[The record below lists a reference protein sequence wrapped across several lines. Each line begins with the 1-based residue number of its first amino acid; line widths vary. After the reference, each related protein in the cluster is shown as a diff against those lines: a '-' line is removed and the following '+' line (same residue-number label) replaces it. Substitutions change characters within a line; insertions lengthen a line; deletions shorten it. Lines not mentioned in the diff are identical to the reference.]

1 MSATTSSSNLTSGF
15 IDLATYDEL
24 EKYMY
29 GGEQAVSYFVRKV
42 RKATWFTVVPVVLS
56 KSAGVPNFNQQWS
69 ANISRAGDYL
79 LRSFLR
85 ITFPSVQLSPNNRN
99 GNAGAIRYTRNLMHA
114 LIREASIS
122 FNDLVEMRFDNYY
135 LDFWAQ
141 FAIPAGK
148 RNGYNNMVGNIAEL
162 TDPVAVGGGQAS
174 SVPSLPQV
182 TLNLPLPL
190 CHSRDSGVALPTAAL
205 PYNEMRLNFN
215 FRDYTDL
222 IILDNMDTQT
232 SVPVV
237 ASDLTS
243 VPTLSQVDVWA
254 EYAIVSNNERKQ
266 MGQAPRDIL
275 IEQVQTVPTTTFNPS
290 TNALL
295 STDIRLSH
303 AVKCLFFAVRN
314 TTNSAEWSNYTCAS
328 PVPSHNGLNTSPN
341 FAVDPVNT
349 ASLLYENTQRLSN
362 MGADYFSLVN
372 PYYNAVSI
380 PTETGYHM
388 YSYSLDLMSV
398 NPMGSTNFGKLTNVS
413 LQITPSTTASNVAS
427 IASGDTQYT
436 VDGANTAQ
444 QFAFVMVAV
453 NHNIVRCAGGALGSK
468 CFNLVCALYILYFLQ
483 CIYITKLVEM
493 MGKPRIGGCN
503 QSYGNT
509 LVDKQYNFRS
519 TNLPLFVDI

>member
-56 KSAGVPNFNQQWS
+56 KSSGVPNFNQQWS

-85 ITFPSVQLSPNNRN
+85 ITFPAVQLSPNNRF
-99 GNAGAIRYTRNLMHA
+99 GSVGAVRYTRNLMHA

-122 FNDLVEMRFDNYY
+122 FNDLTEMRFDNYY
-135 LDFWAQ
+135 LDFWSQ
-141 FAIPAGK
+141 FSIPAGK
-148 RNGYNNMVGNIAEL
+148 RNGYNNMIGNIADL
-162 TDPVAVGGGQAS
+162 TDPCTVQSPQA
-174 SVPSLPQV
+174 LPQV

-215 FRDYTDL
+215 FRDYTDIL
-222 IILDNMDTQT
+222 ILDNTSNGV
-232 SVPVV
+232 SVPIT
-237 ASDLTS
+237 AGDLVTPPS
-243 VPTLSQVDVWA
+243 LSQVDVWA

-275 IEQVQTVPTTTFNPS
+275 IEQVQTVPTVTFSPTSNS
-290 TNALL
+290 LL
-295 STDIRLSH
+295 SQDIRLSH

-314 TTNSAEWSNYTCAS
+314 TTNSAEWSNYTCGM
-328 PVPSHNGLNTSPN
+328 PVPSGTGLNTSPN

-380 PTETGYHM
+380 PNETGYHM
-388 YSYSLDLMSV
+388 YSYSLDVMSV

-413 LQITPSTTASNVAS
+413 LQITPSTAASAVAAATGS
-427 IASGDTQYT
+427 LPNNPGPQTDN
-436 VDGANTAQ
+436 GAPCPQT
-444 QFAFVMVAV
+444 FTLVLVAV
-453 NHNIVRCAGGALGSK
+453 NHNIVRVAGGALG
-468 CFNLVCALYILYFLQ
+468 FPVL
-483 CIYITKLVEM
+483 
-493 MGKPRIGGCN
+493 
-503 QSYGNT
+503 
-509 LVDKQYNFRS
+509 
-519 TNLPLFVDI
+519 

>member
-1 MSATTSSSNLTSGF
+1 
-15 IDLATYDEL
+15 
-24 EKYMY
+24 MY

-56 KSAGVPNFNQQWS
+56 KSSGVPNFNQQWS

-85 ITFPSVQLSPNNRN
+85 ITFPQVNLDVTNNRF
-99 GNAGAIRYTRNLMHA
+99 GADGALRYTRNLMHA

-122 FNDLVEMRFDNYY
+122 FNDLTEMRFDNYY

-162 TDPVAVGGGQAS
+162 TDPVAVGS
-174 SVPSLPQV
+174 PYVLPQV

-222 IILDNMDTQT
+222 IILDNTATQV
-232 SVPVV
+232 SVPVS
-237 ASDLTS
+237 AGDLQS
-243 VPTLSQVDVWA
+243 VPQLTQVDVWA

-275 IEQVQTVPTTTFNPS
+275 IEQVQTVPTTTFNPQS
-290 TNALL
+290 NALL

-328 PVPSHNGLNTSPN
+328 PVPSAVGLNTSPN

-372 PYYNAVSI
+372 PFYNAVSI
-380 PTETGYHM
+380 PNETGYHM
-388 YSYSLDLMSV
+388 YSYSLDVMSV

-413 LQITPSTTASNVAS
+413 LQITPSQTATAVATATGTVPSAPGPNTT
-427 IASGDTQYT
+427 
-436 VDGANTAQ
+436 DGAPCAQ
-444 QFAFVMVAV
+444 QFAFILVAV
-453 NHNIVRCAGGALGSK
+453 NHNIVRVAGGALGKKSLNVMI
-468 CFNLVCALYILYFLQ
+468 CLYILYIFQLYKQ
-483 CIYITKLVEM
+483 IITFKI
-493 MGKPRIGGCN
+493 GKPRIGGCN

-509 LVDKQYNFRS
+509 LVDKHYNFRL
-519 TNLPLFVDI
+519 TNNTIVC

>member
-56 KSAGVPNFNQQWS
+56 KSSGVPNFNQQWS

-85 ITFPSVQLSPNNRN
+85 ITFPQVTLSASNRFGQN
-99 GNAGAIRYTRNLMHA
+99 GAIRYTRNLMHA

-122 FNDLVEMRFDNYY
+122 FNDLTEMRFDNYY
-135 LDFWAQ
+135 LDFWSQ

-148 RNGYNNMVGNIAEL
+148 RNGYNNMIGNIAEL
-162 TDPVAVGGGQAS
+162 TDTVAVKNPT
-174 SVPSLPQV
+174 VLPQV

-222 IILDNMDTQT
+222 IILDNTLTQV
-232 SVPVV
+232 SVPIS
-237 ASDLTS
+237 AGDLVS
-243 VPTLSQVDVWA
+243 VPQLSQVDVWA

-275 IEQVQTVPTTTFNPS
+275 IEQVQTVPTTSFNPS

-314 TTNSAEWSNYTCAS
+314 TTNSAEWSNYTTAS
-328 PVPSHNGLNTSPN
+328 PVPSQNGLNTSPN
-341 FAVDPVNT
+341 FAVDPINT

-372 PYYNAVSI
+372 PFYNAVAI
-380 PTETGYHM
+380 PNETGYHM
-388 YSYSLDLMSV
+388 YSYSLDVMSV

-413 LQITPSTTASNVAS
+413 LQITPSSAATACATATGSVPNAPGP
-427 IASGDTQYT
+427 AAQ
-436 VDGANTAQ
+436 DGAPCAQ
-444 QFAFVMVAV
+444 QYALVLVAV
-453 NHNIVRCAGGALGSK
+453 NHNIVRVAGGALG
-468 CFNLVCALYILYFLQ
+468 FPVL
-483 CIYITKLVEM
+483 
-493 MGKPRIGGCN
+493 
-503 QSYGNT
+503 
-509 LVDKQYNFRS
+509 
-519 TNLPLFVDI
+519 

>member
-56 KSAGVPNFNQQWS
+56 KSSGVPNFNQQWS

-85 ITFPSVQLSPNNRN
+85 ITFPAVQLSANNRF
-99 GNAGAIRYTRNLMHA
+99 GADGSVRYTRNLMHA

-122 FNDLVEMRFDNYY
+122 FNDLTEMRFDNYY
-135 LDFWAQ
+135 LDFWSQ

-148 RNGYNNMVGNIAEL
+148 RNGYNNMIGNIADL
-162 TDPVAVGGGQAS
+162 TDPCTVQSPTA
-174 SVPSLPQV
+174 LPQV

-215 FRDYTDL
+215 FRDYTDVL
-222 IILDNMDTQT
+222 ILDNTFT
-232 SVPVV
+232 GVSVPIS
-237 ASDLTS
+237 AGDLVT

-275 IEQVQTVPTTTFNPS
+275 IEQVQTVPTVTFSPTTNS
-290 TNALL
+290 LL
-295 STDIRLSH
+295 SQDIRLSH

-314 TTNSAEWSNYTCAS
+314 TTNSAEWSNYTCAM
-328 PVPSHNGLNTSPN
+328 PVPSANGLNTSPN
-341 FAVDPVNT
+341 FAVDPINT
-349 ASLLYENTQRLSN
+349 ASVLYENTQRLSN

-372 PYYNAVSI
+372 PFYNAVSI
-380 PTETGYHM
+380 PNETGYHM
-388 YSYSLDLMSV
+388 YSYSLDVMSV

-413 LQITPSTTASNVAS
+413 LQITPSTTASVVAS
-427 IASGDTQYT
+427 ATGSLPNNPGPNTN
-436 VDGANTAQ
+436 DGAPCPQSFTL
-444 QFAFVMVAV
+444 VLVAV
-453 NHNIVRCAGGALGSK
+453 NHNIVRVAGGALG
-468 CFNLVCALYILYFLQ
+468 FPVL
-483 CIYITKLVEM
+483 
-493 MGKPRIGGCN
+493 
-503 QSYGNT
+503 
-509 LVDKQYNFRS
+509 
-519 TNLPLFVDI
+519 

>member
-56 KSAGVPNFNQQWS
+56 KSSGVPNFNQQWS

-85 ITFPSVQLSPNNRN
+85 ITFPQVNLDVTNNRF
-99 GNAGAIRYTRNLMHA
+99 GADGALRYTRNLMHA

-122 FNDLVEMRFDNYY
+122 FNDLTEMRFDNYY

-162 TDPVAVGGGQAS
+162 TDPVAVGS
-174 SVPSLPQV
+174 PYVLPQV

-222 IILDNMDTQT
+222 IILDNTATQV
-232 SVPVV
+232 SVPVS
-237 ASDLTS
+237 AGDLQS
-243 VPTLSQVDVWA
+243 VPQLTQVDVWA

-275 IEQVQTVPTTTFNPS
+275 IEQVQTVPTTTFNPQS
-290 TNALL
+290 NALL

-328 PVPSHNGLNTSPN
+328 PVPSAVGLNTSPN

-372 PYYNAVSI
+372 PFYNAVSI
-380 PTETGYHM
+380 PNETGYHM
-388 YSYSLDLMSV
+388 YSYSLDVMSV

-413 LQITPSTTASNVAS
+413 LQITPSQTATAVATATGTVPSAPGPNTT
-427 IASGDTQYT
+427 
-436 VDGANTAQ
+436 DGAPCAQ
-444 QFAFVMVAV
+444 QFAFILVAV
-453 NHNIVRCAGGALGSK
+453 NHNIVRVAGGALG
-468 CFNLVCALYILYFLQ
+468 FPVL
-483 CIYITKLVEM
+483 
-493 MGKPRIGGCN
+493 
-503 QSYGNT
+503 
-509 LVDKQYNFRS
+509 
-519 TNLPLFVDI
+519 

>member
-15 IDLATYDEL
+15 IDLATFDEL
-24 EKYMY
+24 EKYLY
-29 GGEQAVSYFVRKV
+29 GGETAVSYFVRKV

-56 KSAGVPNFNQQWS
+56 KSSGVPNFNQQWS

-85 ITFPSVQLSPNNRN
+85 ITFPRVEISPNNRFGQN
-99 GNAGAIRYTRNLMHA
+99 GSIRYTRNLMHA
-114 LIREASIS
+114 LIREGSIS
-122 FNDLVEMRFDNYY
+122 FNDLTEMRFDNYY
-135 LDFWAQ
+135 LDFWSQ

-148 RNGYNNMVGNIAEL
+148 RNGYNNMIGNIAEL
-162 TDPVAVGGGQAS
+162 TDPV
-174 SVPSLPQV
+174 SVHSPFVLPQV

-190 CHSRDSGVALPTAAL
+190 CHTRDSGVGLPTAAL

-215 FRDYTDL
+215 FRDYTDV
-222 IILDNMDTQT
+222 IILDDNVNQV
-232 SVPVV
+232 SVPVSS
-237 ASDLTS
+237 SDLVS
-243 VPTLSQVDVWA
+243 VPVLTQVDVWA

-275 IEQVQTVPTTTFNPS
+275 IEQVQTVPTATFNPT

-314 TTNSAEWSNYTCAS
+314 RTNSAEWSNYTCGS
-328 PVPSHNGLNTSPN
+328 PVPSGMGLLTSPEYS
-341 FAVDPVNT
+341 VDPIQT

-372 PYYNAVSI
+372 PFYNAVSI

-413 LQITPSTTASNVAS
+413 LQITPSTTASAVATIVGS
-427 IASGDTQYT
+427 ISEPNRVNAQL
-436 VDGANTAQ
+436 GAPVAQ
-444 QFAFVMVAV
+444 LFEFVLVAV
-453 NHNIVRCAGGALGSK
+453 NHNIVRVAGGALG
-468 CFNLVCALYILYFLQ
+468 FPVL
-483 CIYITKLVEM
+483 
-493 MGKPRIGGCN
+493 
-503 QSYGNT
+503 
-509 LVDKQYNFRS
+509 
-519 TNLPLFVDI
+519 